1 MKAKEFVRFVDEC
14 LKPAIEP
21 LGFTTKTSISG
32 RLYLAEFASD
42 TRVVSVSY
50 EPGDESVTVFFFS
63 VVDGVRSDPD
73 DINAT
78 PRLSDL
84 NRIFFKELKE
94 ARIHS
99 KTHSK
104 ESGGAEDRLRKAA
117 KELSVVLPL
126 LIARDR
132 GDQRGARSQ

>member
-1 MKAKEFVRFVDEC
+1 MKAEEFVRFIDEC
-14 LKPAIEP
+14 LKPAMEP
-21 LGFTTKTSISG
+21 LGFATETFISG

-50 EPGDESVTVFFFS
+50 EPGDENVTVFIFS

-84 NRIFFKELKE
+84 NRIFSKELEK
-94 ARIHS
+94 ARVRPR
-99 KTHSK
+99 THSRK
-104 ESGGAEDRLRKAA
+104 PGGAEDRLRKAA
-117 KELSVVLPL
+117 DELRVVLPL

-132 GDQRGARSQ
+132 DEQRRAGSQ